1 MPLCMSLRIPTMNTV
16 EVSVKN
22 LSTPLSTP
30 LNMRSNVRLLN
41 LTAWAALAACAGA
54 LLPSVA
60 HAEDTPLSLS
70 LSQNLRRD
78 SNLLRSTTARSDT
91 VSTTAVQ
98 GVFSKEYGRQAYRA
112 SARFARVHY
121 DEFSQLN
128 NDAKDLTASV
138 TSQFASNWLASL
150 NASDTTSMNAPQDN
164 PANNRLLRNIRHYR
178 NAGGSLQYGNGGT
191 WAIQGTFDSNK
202 LNFSEDLFQFQ
213 NSQQSSQ
220 GVRLI
225 YNATDLL
232 NFGFGPR
239 WVRTKYP
246 NNSTVGESKDQNL
259 DFTVNWQVTGLSSL
273 NALLSR
279 RESEQG
285 ASSGRRVHA
294 VTGSLG
300 WGYTPRGRMS
310 YGVNLTR
317 ATNADR
323 FQESQAFTFFNNNL
337 RSVQNVALDTITT
350 TLSMSASAALT
361 GKISTGLSYGL
372 TRYEQNSARD
382 RSVTTLV
389 NTGQQVD
396 FFNTNATSSNSNSRL
411 QSLTWSTNY
420 AMYRWLGVNCS
431 LQFYKQSAD
440 VSRPRYDG
448 HSVDCGASLTLDP

>member
-1 MPLCMSLRIPTMNTV
+1 MPLRTSLRFSTMNTV
-16 EVSVKN
+16 EVSVK
-22 LSTPLSTP
+22 SLSTP
-30 LNMRSNVRLLN
+30 LNMPSNLQVLRLA
-41 LTAWAALAACAGA
+41 AWAAMATCTAA

-78 SNLLRSTTARSDT
+78 SNLLRSTNARSDT

-98 GVFSKEYGRQAYRA
+98 GVFNKAYGRQVYRA
-112 SARFARVHY
+112 SARFARAHY
-121 DEFSQLN
+121 DEFNQLN
-128 NDAKDLTASV
+128 NDAKDLSASV
-138 TSQFASNWLASL
+138 SSQFASNWLASL
-150 NASDTTSMNAPQDN
+150 NASDATSMNAPQDN
-164 PANNRLLRNIRHYR
+164 PATNRLLRNIRHYR

-191 WAIQGTFDSNK
+191 WAIQGTFDSNR
-202 LNFSEDLFQFQ
+202 LSYSEDLFQFQ

-246 NNSTVGESKDQNL
+246 NNSSIGEAKDQNL
-259 DFTVNWQVTGLSSL
+259 DFTVNWQVTGLSNL

-285 ASSGRRVHA
+285 LTGGRRIQA

-310 YGVNLTR
+310 YGVNLSR

-323 FQESQAFTFFNNNL
+323 FQEAQAFSVSSLSGRTAL

-389 NTGQQVD
+389 NTGQQVNL
-396 FFNTNATSSNSNSRL
+396 FNTNATSSNSNSRL
-411 QSLTWSTNY
+411 QTLTWSTNY
-420 AMYRWLGVNCS
+420 AMYRWLGMNCS
-431 LQFYKQSAD
+431 LQFYKQTAD
-440 VSRPRYDG
+440 VSRPRYNG
-448 HSVDCGASLTLDP
+448 HAVDCGASLTLDP

>member
-1 MPLCMSLRIPTMNTV
+1 MPRRTSLRFSTMNTV
-16 EVSVKN
+16 EVSVK
-22 LSTPLSTP
+22 SLSTP
-30 LNMRSNVRLLN
+30 LNMPPYLQVLRLA
-41 LTAWAALAACAGA
+41 AWAAMATCTAAM
-54 LLPSVA
+54 LPSVA

-78 SNLLRSTTARSDT
+78 SNLLRSTNARSDT

-98 GVFSKEYGRQAYRA
+98 GVFNKAYGRQVYRA
-112 SARFARVHY
+112 SARFARVRY
-121 DEFSQLN
+121 SEFGVLD
-128 NDAKDLTASV
+128 NDAKDLSAGMS
-138 TSQFASNWLASL
+138 SQFASNWLASL
-150 NASDTTSMNAPQDN
+150 NASDTTSLNAPQDN
-164 PANNRLLRNIRHYR
+164 PATNRLLRNVRHYR

-191 WAIQGTFDSNK
+191 WAILGTFDSNK
-202 LNFSEDLFQFQ
+202 LNYSEDLFQFQ

-246 NNSTVGESKDQNL
+246 NNSSIGEAKDKNL
-259 DFTVNWQVTGLSSL
+259 DFTVNWQVTGLSNL

-285 ASSGRRVHA
+285 LTGGRRIQA

-350 TLSMSASAALT
+350 SLNMSASAALT

-389 NTGQQVD
+389 NTGQQVNL
-396 FFNTNATSSNSNSRL
+396 FNTNATSSSSNSRL
-411 QSLTWSTNY
+411 QTLTWSTNY

-448 HSVDCGASLTLDP
+448 HSLDCGASLTLDP

>member
-1 MPLCMSLRIPTMNTV
+1 MPLRTSLRFSTMNTV
-16 EVSVKN
+16 EVSVK
-22 LSTPLSTP
+22 SLSTP
-30 LNMRSNVRLLN
+30 LNMSSNLQVLRL
-41 LTAWAALAACAGA
+41 AALAAMATCTAA
-54 LLPSVA
+54 VLPSVA

-78 SNLLRSTTARSDT
+78 SNLLRSTNARSDT

-98 GVFSKEYGRQAYRA
+98 GVFNKAYGRQVYRA
-112 SARFARVHY
+112 SARFARVRY
-121 DEFSQLN
+121 SEFGVLD
-128 NDAKDLTASV
+128 NDAKDLSAGV

-150 NASDTTSMNAPQDN
+150 NASDTTSLNAPQDN
-164 PANNRLLRNIRHYR
+164 PATNRLLRNVRHYR

-191 WAIQGTFDSNK
+191 WAILGTFDSNK
-202 LNFSEDLFQFQ
+202 LNYSEDLFQFQ

-246 NNSTVGESKDQNL
+246 NNSAIGEAKDKNL
-259 DFTVNWQVTGLSSL
+259 DFTVNWQVTGLSNL

-285 ASSGRRVHA
+285 LTGGRRIQA

-323 FQESQAFTFFNNNL
+323 FQEAQGFTFFNNNL

-350 TLSMSASAALT
+350 SLNLSASAALT

-396 FFNTNATSSNSNSRL
+396 FFNTNATSSSSNSRL
-411 QSLTWSTNY
+411 QTLTWSTNY
-420 AMYRWLGVNCS
+420 AMYRWLGMNCS

-440 VSRPRYDG
+440 VSRPRYNG